1 MAAKS
6 AQWTVDLMVA
16 IKVDNWDAM
25 MVDRMAVWRVA
36 Y

>member
-1 MAAKS
+1 
-6 AQWTVDLMVA
+6 MVA
-16 IKVDNWDAM
+16 IKVDYWDAM